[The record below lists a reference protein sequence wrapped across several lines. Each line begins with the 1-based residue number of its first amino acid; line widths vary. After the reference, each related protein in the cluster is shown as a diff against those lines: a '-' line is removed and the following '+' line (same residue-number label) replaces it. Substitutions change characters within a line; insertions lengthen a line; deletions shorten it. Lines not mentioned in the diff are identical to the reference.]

1 MSILKEVLRKNH
13 TAILLF
19 FVMTAINGAVFFLYD
34 ILTEP
39 LLYATLIAFL
49 LLAALLVADY
59 FKEKERQAERARRL
73 SSILIDWRALPD
85 AVTLAENDYQKMIDA
100 LGKELEKLTER
111 AAQERQ
117 DMLDYYTA
125 WVHQIKTPIAVMRL
139 KLSEDTAEHRALS
152 AELSRIERYVD
163 MVLQYIRID
172 SDSTDLVIRE
182 YKLDTLIREALR
194 KQAEQFIEKRLIL
207 KYTPTEATVITDQ
220 KWLLFILD
228 QLLSNAVK
236 YTPAGTVTVSFSDG
250 ILTVSDTG
258 IGIAPEDLPRVFD
271 KGYTGTNGRLGQK
284 SSGLGLYLAKKAADM
299 LSVPLSVESAIGVG
313 SSFHL
318 NLRQDGNDRH

>member
-220 KWLLFILD
+220 KWLIFILD

>member
-182 YKLDTLIREALR
+182 NKLDTLIREALR

-207 KYTPTEATVITDQ
+207 KYTPTEETVITDQ
-220 KWLLFILD
+220 KWLIFILD

-258 IGIAPEDLPRVFD
+258 LGISPEDLPRVFD

>member
-220 KWLLFILD
+220 KWLIFILD

-236 YTPAGTVTVSFSDG
+236 YTPAGTVTISFSDG